1 VHRLASALAVA
12 MVGCSAGPG
21 AIDDEDA
28 AAAPAPRVELGTGEV
43 SFVPI
48 AESGATLELVH
59 GPQGGYHVLVSV
71 RVWDL
76 DLDRVSLVYEVSAG
90 TRALS
95 RTPFVLEASRFAR
108 EGDHVVRTGDFAIL
122 DVTGPEDVAGQD
134 VLVRVTATADDGSSA
149 TDARTVT
156 VVDEI

>member
-1 VHRLASALAVA
+1 ML
-12 MVGCSAGPG
+12 GCSEGPG
-21 AIDDEDA
+21 PIDDEDA
-28 AAAPAPRVELGTGEV
+28 AAVAPRVELGTGEV
-43 SFVPI
+43 SFAPL
-48 AESGATLELVH
+48 AETGATLELVH

-76 DLDRVSLVYEVSAG
+76 DLDRVSLVYDVSAG
-90 TRALS
+90 TRVLS

-122 DVTGPEDVAGQD
+122 DVAAPDEVAGQQ
-134 VLVRVTATADDGSSA
+134 VLVQVTATAEDGTSA

-156 VVDEI
+156 IVDEL